1 MPFLGFN
8 TEIRKIICTTNAIE
22 SLNAR
27 YRRAASASG
36 HFPNELA
43 ALKRL
48 YLTTLALDPSG
59 KGRVRWSNRWK
70 SAMNALRHR
79 LRRPTHR
86 RTGVAQPAQHHQA
99 QKPLSQPSEVHRN
112 RDTPSTSAA
121 SDNVRPVDTPLKN
134 SSK

>member
-1 MPFLGFN
+1 VAADLKPVYTAANESEALDRLADFAGKWEAKYPAAVAAWTRAWPEVVPFLGFN

-48 YLTTLALDPSG
+48 YLTTLALAPSG
-59 KGRVRWSNRWK
+59 KGRVRWK
-70 SAMNALRHR
+70 SAMNAFDIAFDGR
-79 LRRPTHR
+79 LTA
-86 RTGVAQPAQHHQA
+86 GQA
-99 QKPLSQPSEVHRN
+99 
-112 RDTPSTSAA
+112 
-121 SDNVRPVDTPLKN
+121 
-134 SSK
+134 